1 MLANKCFMFGNL
13 LFLLIFFFFFK
24 VQPLL
29 KGSSYEHQFF
39 FQGDGYII
47 SLVE

>member
-1 MLANKCFMFGNL
+1 MFHVWKFAFSADL
-13 LFLLIFFFFFK
+13 FFFFK